1 MLTLWKCIIQPKLDY
16 CSQLWSPSDQ
26 DSINVIENVQEHFLS
41 KVAETSALNHWERLN
56 YLKMY
61 SQERRRE
68 RYMVI
73 LVWKI
78 AENMVQGYDLKFS
91 EMENGRRGRMAL
103 PKPFVRTAPASVRRA
118 RESSLAVKGCQL
130 FNLLPPNIR
139 NMKGCSVDVFKRAVD
154 TFLATLPD
162 QPTVIGLTRAA
173 ITNSLIDQVAMQ
185 VGTNS

>member
-1 MLTLWKCIIQPKLDY
+1 MI
-16 CSQLWSPSDQ
+16 
-26 DSINVIENVQEHFLS
+26 F
-41 KVAETSALNHWERLN
+41 
-56 YLKMY
+56 
-61 SQERRRE
+61 
-68 RYMVI
+68 
-73 LVWKI
+73 VWKI
-78 AENMVQGYDLKFS
+78 AEGLVQGYDLEFS
-91 EMENGRRGRMAL
+91 DTEHCRRGRMAV
-103 PKPFVRTAPASVRRA
+103 PRPFVRTAPASVRRA